1 MVTLIILIVLNAN
14 GFAIPTWC
22 WALSAIGFAAHLID
36 AIHDIKTTP
45 V

>member
-1 MVTLIILIVLNAN
+1 MTTFIILIVLNIN
-14 GFAIPTWC
+14 GFAIPVWC
-22 WALSAIGFAAHLID
+22 WILSGIGFAACLID